1 MQRIIYSETKEKFN
15 MSADEINQLKQT
27 EIYEKIYKKNFE
39 KEKRS
44 IKNRTYF
51 KRNFWKDIL
60 VITLASLLTTISID
74 YFISATGDAG
84 LFPGGLSSFARFF
97 AITTANLIKGDQAS
111 NVLNSSSLFFVYL
124 FLINFP
130 LFIFGFIKVGLK
142 FTLTSILYILLSL
155 FWDQILN
162 IIPVVNPRE
171 FHVISNYKLISSIPG
186 EWTSTIWMFVFS
198 IFGGAFLG
206 VSYSLTYIVGSST
219 AGTDFISY
227 YVSKKYNKQIGTI
240 NMKINFIILA
250 LVIVLNT
257 INLSVE
263 LIDPDMKLS
272 TIRVLPDEKFK
283 ALYQK
288 AFDSGLFSKNPGS
301 VLFLPDNWR
310 IENNMSITK
319 EEIARII
326 ASNAKFTGYDD
337 SMIWT
342 IKFKF
347 IFGPSLFAS
356 GIVMVIQ
363 GIVIDKIYPK
373 NKIITILI
381 NTSKPEQVKDCLF
394 ELGYRNDINI
404 IENKTVRK
412 NFALVKQSVVM
423 ISISLV
429 DWKILEHELV
439 QTDPNMNISFI
450 KTMKVKGQFNY
461 SLDNEK
467 FEMTLCQKVIENKKI
482 VKKIEHD
489 SIIMTKDKMIKDSK
503 RKNIKNF
510 NA

>member
-1 MQRIIYSETKEKFN
+1 MQRIIYSQTEEKIN
-15 MSADEINQLKQT
+15 MSVDEINQLKQT

-51 KRNFWKDIL
+51 RRNFWKDIL

-74 YFISATGDAG
+74 YFISSTGDAG

-111 NVLNSSSLFFVYL
+111 NVLNSSSLFFIYL

-142 FTLTSILYILLSL
+142 FTLTSILYIFLSL
-155 FWDQILN
+155 SWDQILN
-162 IIPVVNPRE
+162 MIPVVNPRE
-171 FHVISNYKLISSIPG
+171 FHVISNYKLIASIPG

-198 IFGGAFLG
+198 VIGGAFLG
-206 VSYSLTYIVGSST
+206 ASYSLTYTVGSST

-227 YVSKKYNKQIGTI
+227 YVSKKYNRQIGAI

-250 LVIVLNT
+250 LVVVLNT

-272 TIRVLPDEKFK
+272 TIRVLSNEKFQN
-283 ALYQK
+283 LYQK
-288 AFDSGLFSKNPGS
+288 ALESQKFSETVGSTLYLPKGWLASNPI
-301 VLFLPDNWR
+301 DW
-310 IENNMSITK
+310 TK
-319 EEIARII
+319 EEIARVI
-326 ASNAKFTGYDD
+326 ASNAKFTDYD
-337 SMIWT
+337 SSLIWT

-356 GIVMVIQ
+356 GIVMIIQ

-412 NFALVKQSVVM
+412 NSALVKQSVVM

-429 DWKILEHELV
+429 DWKTLEEEV
-439 QTDPNMNISFI
+439 IQTDTNMNISFI

-467 FEMTLCQKVIENKKI
+467 FEMTLYRKVIENKKI

-489 SIIMTKDKMIKDSK
+489 SIVMTKNKILKDSK
-503 RKNIKNF
+503 TRNIKKF

>member
-1 MQRIIYSETKEKFN
+1 MQRIIYSKTDEKIK
-15 MSADEINQLKQT
+15 MSVDEINQLKQT

-51 KRNFWKDIL
+51 KKHFLKDIL

-74 YFISATGDAG
+74 YFISSTGDAG

-97 AITTANLIKGDQAS
+97 AITTANLIKGDQSS
-111 NVLNSSSLFFVYL
+111 NILNSSSLFFVYL

-130 LFIFGFIKVGLK
+130 LFIFGFMKVGLK
-142 FTLTSILYILLSL
+142 FTLTSILYIFLSL
-155 FWDQILN
+155 AWNQILN

-171 FHVISNYKLISSIPG
+171 FNVISNYKLISSIPG

-206 VSYSLTYIVGSST
+206 ASYSLTYTVGSST

-227 YVSKKYNKQIGTI
+227 YVSKKYNRQIGAI

-257 INLSVE
+257 INLSVD

-272 TIRVLPDEKFK
+272 TIRMLNDEKFNK
-283 ALYQK
+283 LYDAAVESK
-288 AFDSGLFSKNPGS
+288 KFSKVVGS
-301 VLFLPDNWR
+301 VLYLPLNWTTS
-310 IENNMSITK
+310 NTDWTK

-326 ASNAKFTGYDD
+326 ASNAKFTNYG
-337 SMIWT
+337 SSLIWT

-356 GIVMVIQ
+356 AVVMIIQ

-412 NFALVKQSVVM
+412 NSALVKQSVVM

-429 DWKILEHELV
+429 DWKTLEEEV
-439 QTDPNMNISFI
+439 IKTDTNMNISFI

-467 FEMTLCQKVIENKKI
+467 FEMILCKKVIENKKI

-489 SIIMTKDKMIKDSK
+489 SIVMTKNRIIKDSK
-503 RKNIKNF
+503 TRNIKKF
-510 NA
+510 HA

>member
-1 MQRIIYSETKEKFN
+1 MQRIIYSQTEEKIN
-15 MSADEINQLKQT
+15 MSVDEINQLKQT

-74 YFISATGDAG
+74 YFISSTGDAG

-97 AITTANLIKGDQAS
+97 AITTANLIKGDQTS
-111 NVLNSSSLFFVYL
+111 NVLNSSSLFFIYL

-142 FTLTSILYILLSL
+142 FTLTSILYIFLSL
-155 FWDQILN
+155 SWDQILN

-198 IFGGAFLG
+198 VIGGAFLG
-206 VSYSLTYIVGSST
+206 ASYSLTYTVGSST

-227 YVSKKYNKQIGTI
+227 YVSKKYNRQIGAI

-272 TIRVLPDEKFK
+272 TIRVLEDKKFE
-283 ALYQK
+283 ALYK
-288 AFDSGLFSKNPGS
+288 EAYGSGLFSENPGS
-301 VLFLPDNWR
+301 VLFLPKDWS
-310 IENNMSITK
+310 IENNMGITK
-319 EEIARII
+319 EEIARVI
-326 ASNAKFTGYDD
+326 ASNAKFIKYDA

-356 GIVMVIQ
+356 GIVMIIQ

-412 NFALVKQSVVM
+412 NSALVKQSVVM

-429 DWKILEHELV
+429 DWKTLEEEV
-439 QTDPNMNISFI
+439 IQTDTNMNISFI

-467 FEMTLCQKVIENKKI
+467 FEMTLYRKVIENKKI

-489 SIIMTKDKMIKDSK
+489 SIVMTKNKILKDSK
-503 RKNIKNF
+503 TRNIKKF